1 LCGCCS
7 NRPGGT
13 IRASQLTSKNK
24 ALARGYPVD
33 CLVRVFHHAAIS
45 VPVPAGDGGLPAAV
59 QIVGVGLDERD
70 LPRVADIVT
79 RS

>member
-1 LCGCCS
+1 
-7 NRPGGT
+7 
-13 IRASQLTSKNK
+13 
-24 ALARGYPVD
+24 
-33 CLVRVFHHAAIS
+33 VFHHAAIS